1 MSSNVSIRK
10 QDPNAGNSR
19 VADCRS
25 QLVPI
30 HGHRSRTP
38 AYGARYDFLLVFLV
52 TLLLSGTVVEF

>member
-25 QLVPI
+25 RLVPI